1 MPRASPKPK
10 IAARTYWHRRPPKT
24 APMHPAADHLIQAPK
39 AVPARVVLATI
50 IGNAFVAY
58 DFTVYSFSAVIIGK
72 LFFPSH
78 NPLSS
83 LLLSLATFGAGFV
96 MRPLGAIIIGQIAN
110 SRGRK
115 AGMTWSL
122 AFMTLGTWLIACLPT
137 VASIGPA
144 ATMLM
149 VIARLMQ
156 GLAAGGEIGP
166 ASAVLMESV
175 PRNRRCYLTSWR
187 GASQGAAAFAAA
199 MVGAITTALL
209 SPADM
214 QEWGWRIPFVLGGL
228 IGPVGWYLRRRMPS
242 VVIEVPTRPRL
253 AALFAEHARPLFYG
267 TLMMAAPSIG
277 IYITVFYMPS
287 YLVRTLHRPP
297 VISLIIASLS
307 GLVILVVNPL
317 VARIADGQQRRKPI
331 QYVALLA
338 CLALTYPAFLAL
350 RMGVGDVTALLII
363 LAYVAVALS
372 NAGAST
378 VMMLEAFAPQHRA
391 AALSIMYSFG
401 VAIFGGFSP
410 LIVTWLIAVTGNPMM
425 PAWYLTAAIGITL
438 FALQRF
444 PEKAPD

>member
-1 MPRASPKPK
+1 M
-10 IAARTYWHRRPPKT
+10 
-24 APMHPAADHLIQAPK
+24 
-39 AVPARVVLATI
+39 ATI

-78 NPLSS
+78 DPLSS

-96 MRPLGAIIIGQIAN
+96 MRPLGAMIIGQIAN

-115 AGMTWSL
+115 AGMAWSL
-122 AFMTLGTWLIACLPT
+122 ALMTLGTWMIACLPT

-144 ATMLM
+144 ATVLM
-149 VIARLMQ
+149 VLARLMQ

-199 MVGAITTALL
+199 MLGAITTAWL

-214 QEWGWRIPFVLGGL
+214 QEWGWRIPFMLGGL

-242 VVIEVPTRPRL
+242 VVVDVPKRPRL
-253 AALFAEHARPLFYG
+253 ATLLAEHGRPLFYG

-297 VISLIIASLS
+297 VISLLTASLS

-317 VARIADGQQRRKPI
+317 LAKIADRQPGRKPI
-331 QYVALLA
+331 QYMTLVI
-338 CLALTYPAFLAL
+338 CLVMTYPAFLAL

-363 LAYVAVALS
+363 LGYVAVALS

-410 LIVTWLIAVTGNPMM
+410 LIVTWLIAATGNPMM
-425 PAWYLTAAIGITL
+425 PAWYLIAATCVTL

-444 PEKAPD
+444 PERTLD

>member
-1 MPRASPKPK
+1 
-10 IAARTYWHRRPPKT
+10 
-24 APMHPAADHLIQAPK
+24 MHPAADPLTRTPNAR
-39 AVPARVVLATI
+39 PARIVVATI

-58 DFTVYSFSAVIIGK
+58 DFTVYSFSAVIIIGK

-78 NPLSS
+78 DPLSS

-96 MRPLGAIIIGQIAN
+96 MRPLGAMIIGQIAN

-115 AGMTWSL
+115 AGMAWSL
-122 AFMTLGTWLIACLPT
+122 ALMTLGTWMIACLPT

-144 ATMLM
+144 ATVLM
-149 VIARLMQ
+149 VLARLMQ

-199 MVGAITTALL
+199 MLGAITTAWL

-214 QEWGWRIPFVLGGL
+214 QEWGWRIPFMLGGL

-242 VVIEVPTRPRL
+242 VVVDVPKRPRL
-253 AALFAEHARPLFYG
+253 ATLLAEHGRPLFYG

-297 VISLIIASLS
+297 VISLLTASLS

-317 VARIADGQQRRKPI
+317 LAKIADRQPGRKPI
-331 QYVALLA
+331 QYMTLVI
-338 CLALTYPAFLAL
+338 CLVMTYPAFLAL

-363 LAYVAVALS
+363 LGYVAVALS

-410 LIVTWLIAVTGNPMM
+410 LIVTWLIAATGNPMM
-425 PAWYLTAAIGITL
+425 PAWYLIAATCVTL

-444 PEKAPD
+444 PERTLD

>member
-1 MPRASPKPK
+1 
-10 IAARTYWHRRPPKT
+10 
-24 APMHPAADHLIQAPK
+24 MHPAADPLTRTPNAR
-39 AVPARVVLATI
+39 PARIVVATI

-78 NPLSS
+78 DPLSS

-96 MRPLGAIIIGQIAN
+96 MRPLGAMIIGQIAN

-115 AGMTWSL
+115 AGMAWSL
-122 AFMTLGTWLIACLPT
+122 ALMTLGTWMIACLPT

-144 ATMLM
+144 ATVLM
-149 VIARLMQ
+149 VLARLMQ

-199 MVGAITTALL
+199 MLGAITTAWL

-214 QEWGWRIPFVLGGL
+214 QEWGWRIPFMLGGL

-242 VVIEVPTRPRL
+242 VVVDVPKRPRL
-253 AALFAEHARPLFYG
+253 ATLFEEHARPLFYG

-297 VISLIIASLS
+297 VISLLTASLS

-317 VARIADGQQRRKPI
+317 LAKIADRQPGRKPI
-331 QYVALLA
+331 QYMTLVI
-338 CLALTYPAFLAL
+338 CLVMTYPAFLAL

-363 LAYVAVALS
+363 LGYVAVALS

-410 LIVTWLIAVTGNPMM
+410 LIVTWLIAATGNPMM
-425 PAWYLTAAIGITL
+425 PAWYLIAATCVTL

-444 PEKAPD
+444 PERTLD

>member
-1 MPRASPKPK
+1 
-10 IAARTYWHRRPPKT
+10 
-24 APMHPAADHLIQAPK
+24 
-39 AVPARVVLATI
+39 
-50 IGNAFVAY
+50 
-58 DFTVYSFSAVIIGK
+58 
-72 LFFPSH
+72 
-78 NPLSS
+78 
-83 LLLSLATFGAGFV
+83 

-110 SRGRK
+110 SRGRN

-144 ATMLM
+144 ATVLM
-149 VIARLMQ
+149 VVARLMQ

-209 SPADM
+209 APADM
-214 QEWGWRIPFVLGGL
+214 LEWGWRIPFVLGGL

-242 VVIEVPTRPRL
+242 IVMEVPKRPRL
-253 AALFAEHARPLFYG
+253 ATLFSEHARPLVYG

-297 VISLIIASLS
+297 VISLLTASLS

-317 VARIADGQQRRKPI
+317 VARIADGQKRRKPI
-331 QYVALLA
+331 QYLALVV

-350 RMGVGDVTALLII
+350 RMGVSDVTALLII

-410 LIVTWLIAVTGNPMM
+410 LIVTWLIAKTGNPMM
-425 PAWYLTAAIGITL
+425 PAWYLIVAICITL

-444 PEKAPD
+444 PENTPE

>member
-1 MPRASPKPK
+1 
-10 IAARTYWHRRPPKT
+10 
-24 APMHPAADHLIQAPK
+24 MHPAADHLTHTPK
-39 AVPARVVLATI
+39 AKPARIVLATI

-78 NPLSS
+78 DPLSS

-96 MRPLGAIIIGQIAN
+96 MRPLGAMIIGQIAN

-115 AGMTWSL
+115 AGMAWSL
-122 AFMTLGTWLIACLPT
+122 ALMTLGTWMIACLPT

-144 ATMLM
+144 ATVLM
-149 VIARLMQ
+149 VLARLMQ

-199 MVGAITTALL
+199 MLGAITTAWL

-214 QEWGWRIPFVLGGL
+214 QEWGWRIPFMLGGL

-242 VVIEVPTRPRL
+242 VVVDVPKRPRL
-253 AALFAEHARPLFYG
+253 ATLLAEHGRPLFYG

-297 VISLIIASLS
+297 VISLLTASLS

-317 VARIADGQQRRKPI
+317 LAKIADRQPGRKPI
-331 QYVALLA
+331 QYMTLVI
-338 CLALTYPAFLAL
+338 CLVMTYPAFLAL

-363 LAYVAVALS
+363 LGYVAVALS

-410 LIVTWLIAVTGNPMM
+410 LIVTWLIAATGNPMM
-425 PAWYLTAAIGITL
+425 PAWYLIAATCVTL

-444 PEKAPD
+444 PERTLD

>member
-1 MPRASPKPK
+1 VH
-10 IAARTYWHRRPPKT
+10 IGTAAPKT
-24 APMHPAADHLIQAPK
+24 APMHPAADHLIHAPQARPG
-39 AVPARVVLATI
+39 RIVLATI

-78 NPLSS
+78 NSLSS

-122 AFMTLGTWLIACLPT
+122 AFMTFGTWLIACLPT

-144 ATMLM
+144 ATVLM
-149 VIARLMQ
+149 VLARLMQ

-175 PRNRRCYLTSWR
+175 PRERRCYLTSWR

-199 MVGAITTALL
+199 LVGATTTALL

-214 QEWGWRIPFVLGGL
+214 HEWGWRIPFMLGGL

-242 VVIEVPTRPRL
+242 VAMDLPKRPRL
-253 AALFAEHARPLFYG
+253 GSMFANYARPLLYG

-297 VISLIIASLS
+297 VISLLIASLS

-317 VARIADGQQRRKPI
+317 VARIADRQKRRKPI
-331 QYVALLA
+331 QYLALVI
-338 CLALTYPAFLAL
+338 CLVLTYPAFSGL
-350 RMGVGDVTALLII
+350 RRGTGDVTALLII
-363 LAYVAVALS
+363 LGYVAVALS

-378 VMMLEAFAPQHRA
+378 VMMLEAFPPEHRA

-410 LIVTWLIAVTGNPMM
+410 LIVTWLIAATGNPMM
-425 PAWYLTAAIGITL
+425 PAWYLIAATCITL

-444 PEKAPD
+444 PETAPD

>member
-1 MPRASPKPK
+1 
-10 IAARTYWHRRPPKT
+10 
-24 APMHPAADHLIQAPK
+24 MHPAADHLIHAPK
-39 AVPARVVLATI
+39 AKPTRIVLATI

-78 NPLSS
+78 DPLSS

-96 MRPLGAIIIGQIAN
+96 MRPLGAMLIGQIAN

-115 AGMTWSL
+115 AGMAWSL
-122 AFMTLGTWLIACLPT
+122 ALMTLGTWLIACLPT

-144 ATMLM
+144 ATVLM
-149 VIARLMQ
+149 VLARLMQ

-199 MVGAITTALL
+199 MVGAITTAWL

-214 QEWGWRIPFVLGGL
+214 HEWGWRIPFVLGGL
-228 IGPVGWYLRRRMPS
+228 IGPVGWYLRRTMPS
-242 VVIEVPTRPRL
+242 VVMDAPKRPRL
-253 AALFAEHARPLFYG
+253 AGMFAQHARTLFYG

-287 YLVRTLHRPP
+287 YLVRTLHRPAA
-297 VISLIIASLS
+297 ISLLTASLS
-307 GLVILVVNPL
+307 GLVILLVNPL
-317 VARIADGQQRRKPI
+317 VGRIADRQRRRKPI
-331 QYVALLA
+331 QYLALLI
-338 CLALTYPAFLAL
+338 CLVLTYPAFMAL
-350 RMGVGDVTALLII
+350 RMGVGNVTALVII
-363 LAYVAVALS
+363 VGYVAIALS

-378 VMMLEAFAPQHRA
+378 VLMLEAFPPQHRA

-410 LIVTWLIAVTGNPMM
+410 LIVTWLIAKTGNPMM
-425 PAWYLTAAIGITL
+425 PAWYLIAATCVTL
-438 FALQRF
+438 FALYRF
-444 PEKAPD
+444 PERTLD